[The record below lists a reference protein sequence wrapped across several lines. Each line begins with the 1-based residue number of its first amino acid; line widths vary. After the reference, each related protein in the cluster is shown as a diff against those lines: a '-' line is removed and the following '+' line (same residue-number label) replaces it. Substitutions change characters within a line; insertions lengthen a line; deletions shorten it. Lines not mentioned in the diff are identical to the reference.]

1 MIMVSVMDDIS
12 GKKFSLQDWVTRR
25 AANQAGGI
33 ASRVNEVESI
43 QPVAIKRAVNGDDST
58 VEQEA
63 APETPVSSTVSSSV
77 SGGEPM
83 SAPTG
88 SADAPA
94 SADAAEDKMAD
105 KATSYDQLMKAEMK
119 SSYSSPNS
127 SSPVQQLQIVR
138 LLTDL
143 GERLR
148 QSEKE
153 REILWKEVETCRK
166 QIGDLSDKNSQSVK
180 SFENLQGKLSGK
192 EDFIQGLLDKQT
204 ELEALVKSQSQAL
217 ESAQSEQA
225 VLKGK
230 LEDKLSSIE
239 TAAGSAIVRIEDALA
254 ENSKLAKRVEQLGQ
268 DKARLV
274 RKLEVMEETLTQ
286 TQETLKAK
294 ALVLLTDQALAA
306 RTNLPQSPA
315 WTGDDTLRVSTPR
328 AEKSSADTGPLSD
341 IAESIRQQQK
351 AADISNKAFLIALF
365 VLVIASGVLVSQI
378 NFKSISF
385 TPSTDKSSSVSVDE
399 GSSGDMT
406 PAADV
411 KVSEPTG
418 DDVDQ
423 TQALVPAATPSQEE
437 LMANIA
443 TMANQ
448 IEPAAVDPTVAVS
461 EESVVEVN
469 DFDKAIDAE
478 DKALEV
484 FNAEAPKGSVKTR
497 IKPNAS
503 LPKAIKEIENMAF
516 EGDAKAQHDLAAI
529 YTAGHAGV
537 KVNYDLAAKWFTEAA
552 HQNIANAQYNLGVL
566 TQQGLGVE
574 KNVTRAI
581 DLYRVAAANNHPE
594 AQYNLAIAYIEGVG
608 TEYNPQIAAAYFQ
621 KAASGGI
628 VEGAYNLGL
637 LYENGLL
644 GESQPDE
651 AVFWYSLA
659 AAKGN
664 DQAKDALAQ
673 LQSQLSMSDD
683 DVKRIVDRIAQTKP
697 GFLNAKGEAAL
708 PEAHNIN
715 DLEIGASSAPAAS
728 AAPVSS
734 PILATK
740 PIDSS
745 VVLQIQE
752 QLSAL
757 GYYKGAP
764 DGLNSNATKSAI
776 TAYQKENGLKQDGL
790 PSETLLVQ
798 ILASKM

>member
-1 MIMVSVMDDIS
+1 MFFLAGLYKMIMVSVMDDIS

-43 QPVAIKRAVNGDDST
+43 QPVAIKRAVNGDDSPA
-58 VEQEA
+58 EQET
-63 APETPVSSTVSSSV
+63 APETLVSSSM
-77 SGGEPM
+77 SGDAVNSPSENTDM
-83 SAPTG
+83 SVDNMG
-88 SADAPA
+88 
-94 SADAAEDKMAD
+94 AEDKGVE
-105 KATSYDQLMKAEMK
+105 KPTSYDQLMKAEMK

-127 SSPVQQLQIVR
+127 SGPVQQLQIVR

-166 QIGDLSDKNSQSVK
+166 QIGDLNDKNSQSVK

-192 EDFIQGLLDKQT
+192 EDFIQSLIDKQA
-204 ELEALVKSQSQAL
+204 ELETLVKSQSQAL

-225 VLKGK
+225 ILKGK

-239 TAAGSAIVRIEDALA
+239 TAAGSAIVRIEDALV

-306 RTNLPQSPA
+306 RTNLPQSQA

-328 AEKSSADTGPLSD
+328 AEKISTDTGPLSD

-365 VLVIASGVLVSQI
+365 VLIIASGVLVSQI
-378 NFKSISF
+378 NFKSLSF
-385 TPSTDKSSSVSVDE
+385 TPSSDKSSSSLSVDDE
-399 GSSGDMT
+399 GAGTISPDSNVRDSSVSGEI
-406 PAADV
+406 AD
-411 KVSEPTG
+411 
-418 DDVDQ
+418 D
-423 TQALVPAATPSQEE
+423 AHAFVPAATPSQEE

-443 TMANQ
+443 TIANQ
-448 IEPAAVDPTVAVS
+448 IEPSSVDPT
-461 EESVVEVN
+461 EIITEDTFIDVN

-484 FNAEAPKGSVKTR
+484 FNSEAPKGSVKTR

-503 LPKAIKEIENMAF
+503 LPKAVKDIENLAF

-537 KVNYDLAAKWFTEAA
+537 KVNYDLAAKWFTESA

-574 KNVTRAI
+574 KNVARAI
-581 DLYRVAAANNHPE
+581 DLYRVAAANSHPE

-651 AVFWYSLA
+651 AVFWYYLA
-659 AAKGN
+659 AAKGS
-664 DQAKDALAQ
+664 DQAKDALSQ
-673 LQSQLSMSDD
+673 LQNQLSMSDD
-683 DVKRIVDRIAQTKP
+683 DVKRIVDRVAQGKP
-697 GFLNAKGEAAL
+697 GFLNAKGEPTL
-708 PEAHNIN
+708 PDIHSVT
-715 DLEIGASSAPAAS
+715 DLELGDSSSTPALSAGAISKSA
-728 AAPVSS
+728 
-734 PILATK
+734 
-740 PIDSS
+740 DSS
-745 VVLQIQE
+745 VIFQIQE

-757 GYYKGAP
+757 GYYKGTP
-764 DGLNSNATKSAI
+764 DGVNSNATKSAI
-776 TAYQKENGLKQDGL
+776 TAYQRENGLKQDGI
-790 PSETLLVQ
+790 PNETLLVQ
-798 ILASKM
+798 ILATKM